1 MYNSMALPIRIFLGD
16 LTYNTI
22 GMSTEVFPL
31 NIGYISAYCTKR
43 FGSKV
48 DITLFKYIDELEAA
62 IYENPPDILGLSN
75 YVWCHRIG
83 LEMFDLVR
91 SQNPNVITVWGGP
104 NFPQDLESQQSFMK
118 NCSNVDFYVP
128 IEGEVGFSN
137 IVEEVLNISERNYKK
152 EILFKKPIDGC
163 ISRNP
168 DSSLQ
173 FSIPQIRTKELDEI
187 PSPYLTGL
195 MDKFFDGKLTPM
207 IQTNRG
213 CPFTCTFCVDGADTV
228 NRVNQFGLDR
238 VSSELDYIAEH
249 VSSNIHGLHI
259 SDLNF
264 GMYPRDLEICDGIV
278 NIQKKYNY
286 PTRVLSTTGK
296 NKKERII
303 QAIERLNGTMS
314 LTMSVQSMDEQILQ
328 NIRRSNISVDHMLAL
343 QPTIKEVGLVTES
356 EVILA
361 LPGETYQTQT
371 DTLRKLLAA
380 KIDLIHVYTCMLIN
394 GSELNTPEQRKKWNF
409 QTKYRIL
416 PRDFTT
422 LRNGKHVIE
431 TEEVIVGSD
440 TLSFEEYV
448 ELRSLS
454 FNIFV
459 TNVGIIYNSLLKF
472 LRQNNI
478 EIFDLYSKMMKEVD
492 AAPPKIQKI
501 FDSFK
506 NDTIDELWDS
516 AEDIQLHYQEQE
528 EYEKLLSGEAARN
541 VIQHHNALVRFYCM
555 DEWTRFVS
563 NIVFGLLKQQKLIS
577 YELENQLENII
588 NYCIG
593 LGHNTLGDNRMLT
606 NPEFLFDYD
615 IENWITDE
623 NNKTLNQFKFDK
635 KRTIS
640 FQFSKSDSKIIQDE
654 LDRDNTDTGRGQAL
668 KRIPLQMQW
677 RTPKVISENL

>member
-1 MYNSMALPIRIFLGD
+1 MTSPVRIFLGD

-31 NIGYISAYCTKR
+31 NVGYIAAYCKKR

-48 DITLFKYIDELEAA
+48 DITIFKYIDELEDS
-62 IYENPPDILGLSN
+62 IYENPPDVLGLSN
-75 YVWCHRIG
+75 YVWSYRIG
-83 LEMFDLVR
+83 LEMFNLVR
-91 SQNPNVITVWGGP
+91 SHNSNVITVWGGP
-104 NFPQDLESQQSFMK
+104 NFPQDLESQQIFMK
-118 NCSNVDFYVP
+118 NCSNIDFYVP

-137 IVEEVLNISERNYKK
+137 IVEEVLNISELDYKK

-163 ISRNP
+163 ISHNP
-168 DSSLQ
+168 DGSLQ
-173 FSIPQIRTKELDEI
+173 FSIPEIRTKKLDEI

-228 NRVNQFGLDR
+228 NRVNQFGLER
-238 VSSELDYIAEH
+238 VSSELNYIGEH
-249 VSSNIHGLHI
+249 VTNNIHSLHI

-278 NIQKKYNY
+278 GIQKKYDY
-286 PTRVLSTTGK
+286 PRKVLSTTGK

-303 QAIERLNGTMS
+303 KAIEKLNGTMS

-343 QPTIKEVGLVTES
+343 QPAIKKVGLVTDS

-361 LPGETYQTQT
+361 LPGETYQTQIN
-371 DTLRKLLAA
+371 TLKKLLIG
-380 KIDLIHVYTCMLIN
+380 KLDYIMVYTCMLLN

-409 QTKYRIL
+409 QTKFRIL

-422 LRNGKHVIE
+422 LRNGKNVIE
-431 TEEVIVGSD
+431 TEEVVVGSD
-440 TLSFEEYV
+440 TLSFEEYI
-448 ELRSLS
+448 ELRTLS
-454 FNIFV
+454 FSIFV
-459 TNVGIIYNSLLKF
+459 TNIGIIYDSLLKF

-478 EIFDLYSKMMKEVD
+478 EVFDLFFQMMKQID
-492 AAPPKIQKI
+492 SAPPLVQKI
-501 FDSFK
+501 FDSVK
-506 NDTIDELWDS
+506 NDMVDELWDS
-516 AEDIQLHYQEQE
+516 PEDIQSHYQEQK

-541 VIQHHNALVRFYCM
+541 VMQYHNALVRYSCM
-555 DEWTRFVS
+555 DEWTQFAG
-563 NIVFGLLKQQKLIS
+563 NIVFGLLKRKKIIN
-577 YELENQLENII
+577 YELENQLKNII
-588 NYCIG
+588 NYCTG
-593 LGHNTLGDNRMLT
+593 LGHNTLGDDRMST
-606 NPEFLFDYD
+606 NPKFLFYYD
-615 IENWITDE
+615 IKNWLTDK

-640 FQFSKSDSKIIQDE
+640 FQFSRNDSKIIQDE
-654 LDRDNTDTGRGQAL
+654 LERQNVNSGMGQAL
-668 KRIPLQMQW
+668 KNIPLQIQF
-677 RTPKVISENL
+677 RKPKAISQNL

>member
-1 MYNSMALPIRIFLGD
+1 MILPIRIFLGD
-16 LTYNTI
+16 LSYNTI

-31 NIGYISAYCTKR
+31 NIGYISAYCKKQ

-48 DITLFKYIDELEAA
+48 DITLFKYIDEIEAA

-75 YVWCHRIG
+75 YVWSYRIG
-83 LEMFDLVR
+83 LEMFNLAS

-104 NFPQDLESQQSFMK
+104 NFPQDLESQKSFMK
-118 NCSNVDFYVP
+118 DCPNVDFYVP

-137 IVEEVLNISERNYKK
+137 IVKEVLNISEHNYKK

-168 DSSLQ
+168 DGTLQ
-173 FSIPQIRTKELDEI
+173 FSIAQIRTKELDEI

-195 MDKFFDGKLTPM
+195 MDKFFDGNLTPM

-238 VSSELDYIAEH
+238 VSSELDYIVEH
-249 VSSNIHGLHI
+249 VSNNIHSLHI

-264 GMYPRDLEICDGIV
+264 GMYPRDLQICDHIV
-278 NIQKKYNY
+278 NIQKKHDY

-303 QAIERLNGTMS
+303 QAIEKLNGTMS

-343 QPTIKEVGLVTES
+343 EPTIKKVGLVTES
-356 EVILA
+356 EVILG
-361 LPGETYQTQT
+361 LPGETYQTQL
-371 DTLRKLLAA
+371 DTLKKLLAA
-380 KIDLIHVYTCMLIN
+380 KLDYIQMYTCMLIN
-394 GSELNTPEQRKKWNF
+394 GSELNTPKQRKKWNF
-409 QTKYRIL
+409 KTKFRIL

-422 LRNGKHVIE
+422 LRNGRHVIE

-440 TLSFEEYV
+440 TLSFNEYI
-448 ELRSLS
+448 ELRLLS
-454 FNIFV
+454 FCIFV
-459 TNVGIIYNSLLKF
+459 TNLGIVYAPLLKF

-478 EIFDLYSKMMKEVD
+478 EIFDLYFQMLKQIDS
-492 AAPPKIQKI
+492 AAPKVQKI
-501 FDSFK
+501 FYNLK
-506 NDTIDELWDS
+506 NDMTDELWDS
-516 AEDIQLHYQEQE
+516 PEDIQSHYQEQK

-541 VIQHHNALVRFYCM
+541 AMQYNNALVRFSCM
-555 DEWTRFVS
+555 DEWTQFAG
-563 NIVFGLLKQQKLIS
+563 NITFGLLKRKKSIN
-577 YELENQLENII
+577 YELENQLGNII

-615 IENWITDE
+615 IENWVAD
-623 NNKTLNQFKFDK
+623 NGDKTLNKFKFNK

-640 FQFSKSDSKIIQDE
+640 FQFSKEGSKIIQDE
-654 LDRDNTDTGRGQAL
+654 LERQNTNVGRSQAL
-668 KRIPLQMQW
+668 KRLPLQIQW
-677 RTPKVISENL
+677 RTPKAISQSM